1 MDPITRALLQ
11 SWGWRAD
18 VIIVL
23 LTAGTLYTLGWRT
36 LRARQ
41 VGVRPANRLA
51 RGWRLASYLGGL
63 GVLAIALMSPIDTL
77 GGQLFSFH
85 MVQHL
90 LLVMLA
96 PPLLLLANPFPF
108 ALWGLPPAP
117 RRLVAGLFRPQS
129 AFRQTLR
136 AATTP
141 GIVWLAFLV
150 VYIGW
155 HDPNA
160 YNLALRREWVHD
172 VEHLSFFLTAVLYWW
187 HVIGAGPRIHRRFPL
202 GLRIGY
208 LLATIPPNMMTG
220 VAIAFARAPIY
231 TYYTTVP
238 RLFGLSVM
246 QDQMIGG
253 FIMWVP
259 GSMMYIVA
267 VLLLMA
273 QVLQAESDK
282 PPLPEGEWA
291 DGDALLAPGI
301 KHRRT
306 P

>member
-18 VIIVL
+18 VIVVL
-23 LTAGTLYTLGWRT
+23 LTAGTLYSIGWRR

-63 GVLAIALMSPIDTL
+63 AVLAIALMSPIDTL
-77 GGQLFSFH
+77 GGQLFTFH

-90 LLVMLA
+90 LLVMIA

-108 ALWGLPPAP
+108 ALWGLPPTP
-117 RRLVAGLFRPQS
+117 RRAVAGLFRRKS

-141 GIVWLAFLV
+141 GIVWLAFVV
-150 VYIGW
+150 VYVGW

-172 VEHLSFFLTAVLYWW
+172 AEHLSFFLTAILYWW
-187 HVIGAGPRIHRRFPL
+187 HVIAAGPRIHRRFPL

-208 LLATIPPNMMTG
+208 LLATIPPNMLTG
-220 VAIAFARAPIY
+220 VAIAFAREPIY

-238 RLFGLSVM
+238 RLFNLSVM

-267 VLLLMA
+267 VLLLTA

-291 DGDALLAPGI
+291 NGDALLAPGI
-301 KHRRT
+301 NHRRT